1 MRKSPINI
9 IGGFYK
15 DPNLHWSRQDTLNW
29 IPVAAEQ
36 GGTLTQYQLRDA
48 PGVKPFVRITR
59 DVEVPG
65 DPPTIA
71 VIDVGPVR
79 GMRNVEDK
87 LFVVAA
93 QTVYQIS
100 NTGVAIPVGTIP
112 GVGRVSM
119 AHNQF
124 GLSNQL
130 IIVNGSAGYI
140 VDTSLLTVTKITD
153 EGYPGAFVADYI
165 DQYLAQVEPQGRYWF
180 HSDLAQGL
188 HYNTLDRYEAE
199 ADPDRIVSLLVSH
212 REVLIFGKDTIEPF
226 VNTGGQTG
234 TFERASNTVIEVGCA
249 AKFTPRKLD
258 NSVFWLDDKR
268 LVRRLD
274 GYTPIRISTDA
285 IDAAFSECSESEV
298 AQAYAFTWET
308 RGHKVYYITVPGRF
322 TFGYDV
328 LTRQWHRRST
338 WNLPHWDVIDA
349 AFWNGKWIVASGRYG
364 RLYELDQDYKLDSCD
379 PLVRKRVT
387 GKLWDSENDLT
398 LNNVELK
405 FNTGGKESVCVL
417 FPDQPEGPA
426 ITGSAPDGF
435 TGDPYSFPYTITPGD
450 APIARTVLMPGSYV
464 MVGETQYT
472 IPGQGWSWNQNTAT
486 ISNSTI
492 PLGVATVNLVLRTY
506 DTNGLFADHTD
517 TFNVVQLQYLLVTGV
532 AKGSGQPIF
541 AYAQALEP
549 LEFTGIPQASGADLA
564 SSSAAWD
571 GEKWC
576 AVSSLGS
583 RTSDA
588 LSGPW
593 VTGTLTPA
601 NSIRPVVGLADGWV
615 AVRQE
620 ELTSSVYTSP
630 TDGSAF
636 ILPGVTS
643 TLSNGDPG
651 DASSSSILFELEDQY
666 YLCRGAT
673 NRAVYRSTDR
683 DGPYVA
689 LWDIY
694 KEIAAGRDPNGAH
707 ISYWYDIKKFG
718 EEYFAIIGWHF
729 DDAFQRF
736 KIIKSPSLTNWDS
749 FDVVVDV
756 ARDDG
761 ANRPAQLCAGDTA
774 IVAYT
779 TQGKIWTSANNWEEP
794 IDTGLVQTAGS
805 NFNAV
810 ALFGGK
816 RIVQGSNL
824 FYMIGN
830 EDKVVVFNPAT
841 LAVSAPVTMPI
852 DDAVSIS
859 ISSVEAP

>member
-79 GMRNVEDK
+79 GMRNVEGK

-140 VDTSLLTVTKITD
+140 VDTSLLTITKITD

-234 TFERASNTVIEVGCA
+234 TFERASNTVIEVGCS

-285 IDAAFSECSESEV
+285 IDAAFSECSEAEI

-405 FNTGGKESVCVL
+405 FNTGGKASVCVL
-417 FPDQPEGPA
+417 FPEQPEGPS

-435 TGDPYSFPYTITPGD
+435 TGDPYSFSYTTAPGD
-450 APIARTVLMPGSYV
+450 SPIARTVIRNETTVLV
-464 MVGETQYT
+464 DGEPSTLAAAGFT
-472 IPGQGWSWNQNTAT
+472 WNQSTAT
-486 ISNSTI
+486 ISSAN
-492 PLGVATVNLVLRTY
+492 VASNVVVSLSLRVY
-506 DTNGLFADHTD
+506 DTAGLYADHTD
-517 TFNVVQLQYLLVTGV
+517 EFIVVQEVALLVTGSE
-532 AKGSGQPIF
+532 KTLSGPLF
-541 AYAQALEP
+541 ARASALSDLTFE
-549 LEFTGIPQASGADLA
+549 GILTSTGADISDSTATFADDLFV
-564 SSSAAWD
+564 
-571 GEKWC
+571 
-576 AVSSLGS
+576 AVSSAGARYAADSAGS
-583 RTSDA
+583 WT
-588 LSGPW
+588 
-593 VTGTLTPA
+593 TGTVGSFPGGSPNFGKIVGSPA
-601 NSIRPVVGLADGWV
+601 GYLAVIPEDSSNPTAFIAPSPPTAFTRTTLLATNTEGNPTTDVQKANNVLFVNDWYV
-615 AVRQE
+615 LCYSRSFFQ
-620 ELTSSVYTSP
+620 SSVP
-630 TDGSAF
+630 
-636 ILPGVTS
+636 
-643 TLSNGDPG
+643 
-651 DASSSSILFELEDQY
+651 E
-666 YLCRGAT
+666 
-673 NRAVYRSTDR
+673 
-683 DGPYVA
+683 GPYVA
-689 LWDIY
+689 VWDEF
-694 KEIAAGRDPNGAH
+694 KEIDSGRNPNAES
-707 ISYWYDIKKFG
+707 IVAWYDFAFFNDAW
-718 EEYFAIIGWHF
+718 YAIISWDFELSTRKTQLIRSENGITDWSVF
-729 DDAFQRF
+729 TVLVDIGYADAEAP
-736 KIIKSPSLTNWDS
+736 I
-749 FDVVVDV
+749 
-756 ARDDG
+756 
-761 ANRPAQLCAGDTA
+761 QLCAGGDRLVCYNSGGTLRTDA
-774 IVAYT
+774 DDFATVI
-779 TQGKIWTSANNWEEP
+779 E
-794 IDTGLVQTAGS
+794 TGLSGPGINHLRDGRKIVYTG
-805 NFNAV
+805 
-810 ALFGGK
+810 ALFYC
-816 RIVQGSNL
+816 IGSS
-824 FYMIGN
+824 
-830 EDKVVVFNPAT
+830 DTCVTFNPIT
-841 LAVSAPVTMPI
+841 LEVGELTTMPI
-852 DDAVSIS
+852 NGAVSIS
-859 ISSVEAP
+859 CNFVEFS

>member
-59 DVEVPG
+59 TVEIEGPDPDV
-65 DPPTIA
+65 I
-71 VIDVGPVR
+71 IDVGPVR
-79 GMRNVEDK
+79 GMRNVEGK

-234 TFERASNTVIEVGCA
+234 TFERASNTVIEVGCS

-258 NSVFWLDDKR
+258 NSVLWLDDKR

-285 IDAAFSECSESEV
+285 IDAAFSECSEAEI

-387 GKLWDSENDLT
+387 GKLWDSENELT

-405 FNTGGKESVCVL
+405 FNTGGKASVCVV
-417 FPDQPEGPA
+417 FPDQPEGPS
-426 ITGSAPDGF
+426 ITGSAPDGD
-435 TGDPYSFPYTITPGD
+435 TGAVYSYAYSPVAGD
-450 APIARTVLMPGSYV
+450 APIARTVLLSGTLLPGL
-464 MVGETQYT
+464 T
-472 IPGQGWSWNQNTAT
+472 WNQSTAT
-486 ISNSTI
+486 ISGTPTQGGNVSLRIRTI
-492 PLGVATVNLVLRTY
+492 
-506 DTNGLFADHTD
+506 DTNGLFADLEDSLSFYGTVIWDED
-517 TFNVVQLQYLLVTGV
+517 THIGGDYDIIEFGVGFRSITNGGGAIRANIYIEDGDWYWETNSNYLLASTGNIHQGTCGIYRNGDGAVGSLINRIDATSDGEVLSIDDVLFPSQLVYEDWILPVNETNTVIVRNRVTYTSGSATWSIALGAGDWITVMTGV
-532 AKGSGQPIF
+532 DGIF
-541 AYAQALEP
+541 TPRAFSRGTSLDGGTNAARTVRIFSRPDQ
-549 LEFTGIPQASGADLA
+549 FT
-564 SSSAAWD
+564 
-571 GEKWC
+571 
-576 AVSSLGS
+576 
-583 RTSDA
+583 
-588 LSGPW
+588 
-593 VTGTLTPA
+593 
-601 NSIRPVVGLADGWV
+601 
-615 AVRQE
+615 
-620 ELTSSVYTSP
+620 YTVP
-630 TDGSAF
+630 
-636 ILPGVTS
+636 
-643 TLSNGDPG
+643 
-651 DASSSSILFELEDQY
+651 
-666 YLCRGAT
+666 
-673 NRAVYRSTDR
+673 
-683 DGPYVA
+683 
-689 LWDIY
+689 
-694 KEIAAGRDPNGAH
+694 
-707 ISYWYDIKKFG
+707 
-718 EEYFAIIGWHF
+718 
-729 DDAFQRF
+729 
-736 KIIKSPSLTNWDS
+736 
-749 FDVVVDV
+749 
-756 ARDDG
+756 DG
-761 ANRPAQLCAGDTA
+761 ALPIALLAPAA
-774 IVAYT
+774 
-779 TQGKIWTSANNWEEP
+779 
-794 IDTGLVQTAGS
+794 
-805 NFNAV
+805 
-810 ALFGGK
+810 
-816 RIVQGSNL
+816 
-824 FYMIGN
+824 
-830 EDKVVVFNPAT
+830 
-841 LAVSAPVTMPI
+841 
-852 DDAVSIS
+852 
-859 ISSVEAP
+859 